1 MGYRVLDITSRW
13 TATKRITIL
22 LIDPVTDI
30 PVGTAIVDYGG
41 TQNATGDAILW
52 NLQIARKVRHLGIG
66 HELLHLAIN
75 NALQH
80 KCKTIS
86 LEWNPIDSEGWVF
99 DWYKRNG
106 FEVDGNGRYGIVRMT
121 KQLKKGGNDD
131 CNEHC
136 TGTASA

>member
-1 MGYRVLDITSRW
+1 MKIV
-13 TATKRITIL
+13 AFETKWKNNNHITIIAMYDDL
-22 LIDPVTDI
+22 PA
-30 PVGTAIVDYGG
+30 GTCMVDYSGKDKKE
-41 TQNATGDAILW
+41 AFLW

-106 FEVDGNGRYGIVRMT
+106 FEVEGTGRYGVVKMT
-121 KQLKKGGNDD
+121 KELKKKD
-131 CNEHC
+131 
-136 TGTASA
+136 